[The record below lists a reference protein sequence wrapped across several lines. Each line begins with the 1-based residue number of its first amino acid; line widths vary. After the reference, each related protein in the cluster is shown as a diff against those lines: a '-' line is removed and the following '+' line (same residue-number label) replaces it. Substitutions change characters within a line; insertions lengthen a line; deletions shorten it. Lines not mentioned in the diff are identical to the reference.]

1 MKYLI
6 IFIML
11 ISFNVS
17 ASDLFKT
24 KDNAILCFNKD
35 VLNLIYSAYQL
46 DQDKAIEMLKYAIE
60 REGCVV
66 SHPDLIGR
74 LVDIDNDLY
83 KLHLL
88 SYDVQVWVSKRH
100 LVK

>member
-24 KDNAILCFNKD
+24 KDNAILCLNKD
-35 VLNLIYSAYQL
+35 VLSLMYSTYQV
-46 DQDKAIEMLKYAIE
+46 DEAKAIEMLQYAVD
-60 REGCVV
+60 RETCIIAK
-66 SHPDLIGR
+66 PDVIGKLIN
-74 LVDIDNDLY
+74 IDKELY
-83 KLHLL
+83 QLYLL